1 MRDRWISHKFHA
13 DWFCNSPVQAE
24 MCRHLSQHVAGV
36 TTCITFL
43 HNAFDF
49 LLFEIHRPA
58 RRPKDRKSTRL
69 NSSHGYISY
78 AVFCLKKKKWLLAGG
93 AELEV
98 VKERVLPSSIS
109 STEKQLD
116 PPSEPDCTRVQAAAQ
131 NADPAHLEAA
141 RIR

>member
-24 MCRHLSQHVAGV
+24 MCRHLSKHVAGV

-58 RRPKDRKSTRL
+58 RRPKEGARSDLLCDGRSHLREIIIVYRIEDRENR
-69 NSSHGYISY
+69 H
-78 AVFCLKKKKWLLAGG
+78 FCGM
-93 AELEV
+93 
-98 VKERVLPSSIS
+98 P
-109 STEKQLD
+109 T
-116 PPSEPDCTRVQAAAQ
+116 
-131 NADPAHLEAA
+131 
-141 RIR
+141 